1 MKRWLSMW
9 ATAALVG
16 CGGGNVAVEV
26 ERDASAATD
35 GTSLSELEAAQSVRL
50 PIAEVRLHLANEAAS
65 DDQGGWQTLPLETRE
80 VDLLALPIDGSVFLG
95 DLSLPAGK
103 ITQIRLRLAATGGE
117 GEERVI
123 AGAVTEAD
131 GSICDL
137 IVPASAWE
145 QGVKIVHPFKLI
157 DVDPAQRVTLV
168 LAFALQDASRS
179 SEAGGCAW
187 RLRPVLKLMKPT
199 VEPAPQAQAHAGR

>member
-1 MKRWLSMW
+1 MKRWLSIW
-9 ATAALVG
+9 AAAVLVG

-26 ERDASAATD
+26 ERDAATD

-50 PIAEVRLHLANEAAS
+50 PIAEVRLHLANEGTS
-65 DDQGGWQTLPLETRE
+65 DDQGGWHTLPLETRE

-117 GEERVI
+117 GVERVI
-123 AGAVTEAD
+123 SGAVTEAA
-131 GSICDL
+131 GSTCDL

-157 DVDPAQRVTLV
+157 DVDPAQRVALV
-168 LAFALQDASRS
+168 LAFSLQDASRS

-187 RLRPVLKLMKPT
+187 RLRPVLKLKKPA
-199 VEPAPQAQAHAGR
+199 VELEPQP